1 MRGDRGLTYAV
12 DRPESGKLVEGEWW
26 PADYTGPPL
35 ISFDAEIAR
44 AYGIGIGD
52 RIRVNVLGR
61 PLTGEIANLRHVDW
75 ESGGMNFVMVFSPHP
90 LKNAP
95 HSFLASMSMAE
106 DREPAFARMVAR
118 DYPNVTII
126 RVKEA
131 METFAGILNN
141 LGLAV
146 RAMSGITLLAGILV
160 LAGAMATGHR
170 ARVYDA
176 VVMKVLGA
184 TRRRILLAY
193 ILEYALMGLAAA
205 LIAAAV
211 GTLASWGLVAG
222 AMQANWVF
230 LPVTLGLTI
239 FGSVSLTII
248 LGLLGTFNA
257 LGAAAAPVLRAK

>member
-1 MRGDRGLTYAV
+1 MNTQGFVVRGLC
-12 DRPESGKLVEGEWW
+12 GFCL
-26 PADYTGPPL
+26 
-35 ISFDAEIAR
+35 
-44 AYGIGIGD
+44 
-52 RIRVNVLGR
+52 
-61 PLTGEIANLRHVDW
+61 
-75 ESGGMNFVMVFSPHP
+75 
-90 LKNAP
+90 
-95 HSFLASMSMAE
+95 
-106 DREPAFARMVAR
+106 
-118 DYPNVTII
+118 
-126 RVKEA
+126 
-131 METFAGILNN
+131 
-141 LGLAV
+141 LAV
-146 RAMSGITLLAGILV
+146 FLV

-257 LGAAAAPVLRAK
+257 LGAAAAPVLRAQ